1 MPTIVDRCISD
12 SSMSWASGSWAYLP
26 QEFVGFTA
34 KRFENLALGY
44 TLICASRL
52 TIQGFAKR
60 PPQVPAVRDEP
71 PYPLRFVLPKP
82 RLQPNITTNS
92 LVYGHNLR

>member
-34 KRFENLALGY
+34 KRFENLA
-44 TLICASRL
+44 
-52 TIQGFAKR
+52 QEPVGFEGGFER
-60 PPQVPAVRDEP
+60 
-71 PYPLRFVLPKP
+71 
-82 RLQPNITTNS
+82 
-92 LVYGHNLR
+92 